1 MSKDRR
7 FNKKEYGYDED
18 NFNEY
23 RGSSKQSSD
32 KKQML
37 EQKQK
42 SNFNR
47 TSKRVYS

>member
-7 FNKKEYGYDED
+7 FNKKEYGYDD
-18 NFNEY
+18 DTKEY
-23 RGSSKQSSD
+23 TASSKQSSD

-37 EQKQK
+37 EQQQK

-47 TSKRVYS
+47 TNKRESS